1 MDVDHQGKPV
11 PGLALSWKP
20 VNDLNWQFAL
30 RRGVTFHDGEHFK
43 ADTELFNLDYTFDIT
58 VWAVGLVAG
67 ATLVGVSGTLATRSV
82 VNHPP
87 VATLRGG

>member
-1 MDVDHQGKPV
+1 V
-11 PGLALSWKP
+11 
-20 VNDLNWQFAL
+20 
-30 RRGVTFHDGEHFK
+30 
-43 ADTELFNLDYTFDIT
+43 FNLEYTFDIT